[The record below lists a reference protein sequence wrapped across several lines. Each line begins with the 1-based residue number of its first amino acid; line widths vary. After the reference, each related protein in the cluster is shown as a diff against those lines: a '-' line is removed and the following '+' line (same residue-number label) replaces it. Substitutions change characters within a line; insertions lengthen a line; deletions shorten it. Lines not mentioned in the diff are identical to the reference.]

1 MGAGQRQ
8 TTLGSSGPIR
18 ATVRTH
24 GGCMVTDGKGVDAGL
39 LQTRYRLTK
48 QPAAILRALEGGA
61 HLTAE
66 AIHQRVRAA
75 LPAARPAPGAIH
87 EPVRAELPA
96 VSLGTIYR
104 TLDILRAIGLVQ
116 VFAHGGAARYEAALD
131 KHHHLVCLACG
142 EIVNVPAPQVVSI
155 ALAVAQDHRYTG
167 IDAALVIIGRCAR
180 CAGLA
185 RNGIGLT

>member
-1 MGAGQRQ
+1 M
-8 TTLGSSGPIR
+8 
-18 ATVRTH
+18 
-24 GGCMVTDGKGVDAGL
+24 TDGKGVDAGL

-48 QPAAILRALEGGA
+48 QRAAILRALEDGA

-66 AIHQRVRAA
+66 AIHERVRAA
-75 LPAARPAPGAIH
+75 
-87 EPVRAELPA
+87 LPA

-116 VFAHGGAARYEAALD
+116 VFAYGGAARYEAALD
-131 KHHHLVCLACG
+131 KHHHLVCVACG
-142 EIVNVPAPQVVSI
+142 EIANVPAPQVISI

-167 IDAALVIIGRCAR
+167 VDAALVITGRCAR

-185 RNGIGLT
+185 RNGIGLS

>member
-8 TTLGSSGPIR
+8 TTLETSGRQGGP
-18 ATVRTH
+18 ATGRTE
-24 GGCMVTDGKGVDAGL
+24 GNVTDGRGVDAGL

-48 QPAAILRALEGGA
+48 QRAAILRALDDGA

-66 AIHQRVRAA
+66 AIHER
-75 LPAARPAPGAIH
+75 
-87 EPVRAELPA
+87 VRAELPA

-104 TLDILRAIGLVQ
+104 TLDILRGIGLVQ

-131 KHHHLVCLACG
+131 KHHHLVCVACG
-142 EIVNVPAPQVVSI
+142 EIVNVPAPQVLSL
-155 ALAVAQDHRYTG
+155 ALAAAQDNRYSG
-167 IDAALVIIGRCAR
+167 VDATLVITGRCAR

-185 RNGIGLT
+185 RNGLT